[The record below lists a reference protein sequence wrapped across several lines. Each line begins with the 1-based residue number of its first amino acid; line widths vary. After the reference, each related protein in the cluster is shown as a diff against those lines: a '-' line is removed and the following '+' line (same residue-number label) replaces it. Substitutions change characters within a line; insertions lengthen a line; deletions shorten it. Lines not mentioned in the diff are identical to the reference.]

1 MKMIN
6 TKVSV
11 IMCAHNEEKY
21 VGKSL
26 RSVKR
31 ALSYVGGEIVF
42 VADRCSDRTPEI
54 AREIG
59 VDKLIIKNWRR
70 WRNSYAEALQVGF
83 RHASCKY
90 ISIVDADIVV
100 PSDFFVKM
108 LSELNKK
115 ENVAS
120 VSAKVETLPS
130 TLINKIIWAWEKT
143 YEISPLGKEPRGA
156 ARVIKREA
164 LEVVGGFRDVRSPD
178 TDLDLRLRK
187 LGYRSKLV
195 ETVKVWHIRENT
207 IGKVVRNQLSAG
219 IARYEL
225 NIGFKR
231 TLAHSLFRMRPLVIW
246 GWIYAFLKH
255 HTS

>member
-59 VDKLIIKNWRR
+59 VDKLIVKNWRR
-70 WRNSYAEALQVGF
+70 WRNSYAEALQTGF
-83 RHASCKY
+83 QHASYKY
-90 ISIVDADIVV
+90 VSIIDADIVV

-108 LSELNKK
+108 LPELNKK
-115 ENVAS
+115 ENIAS
-120 VSAKVETLPS
+120 VSAKVETYPS
-130 TLINKIIWAWEKT
+130 TIINKIIWAWEKT
-143 YEISPLGKEPRGA
+143 YEVSPLGKEPRGA
-156 ARVIKREA
+156 ARVIKKEA
-164 LEVVGGFRDVRSPD
+164 LSAVGGFNDVRAPD
-178 TDLDLRLRK
+178 TDLDLRLKK

-195 ETVKVWHIRENT
+195 MTVKVWHIRENT
-207 IGKVVRNQLSAG
+207 LSKVFKNQLSAG

-225 NIGFKR
+225 DIGFMK
-231 TLAHSLFRMRPLVIW
+231 TLSHSLFRARPLVIY
-246 GWIYAFLKH
+246 GWIYAFLRH
-255 HTS
+255 HIG